1 MHPITISPY
10 TPGAIG
16 RVAEMHAAYYSLHW
30 GFDLFFEA
38 KVATELSQFLL
49 QLNPQRDGF
58 WTARLGDRVE
68 GSVALDG
75 TKADTDGAHLRWFIL
90 SDALRGQG
98 AGHRLMEEALAFCR
112 RQHYRHVYLW
122 TFKGLDAA
130 RHLYEKHGFRLE
142 VEAEASQWGTT
153 VVEQRFGLDL

>member
-1 MHPITISPY
+1 MRNSPRRMALILALLGQIAG
-10 TPGAIG
+10 PFAA
-16 RVAEMHAAYYSLHW
+16 VAQSVPDSEKAQAH
-30 GFDLFFEA
+30 
-38 KVATELSQFLL
+38 
-49 QLNPQRDGF
+49 PQRDGF